1 MVTGVTNKINL
12 SNHRFEI
19 KKIFKPLLKEKIK
32 HIKFHQFFNYC
43 THNKIEIKV
52 YPKIRV
58 KANLEE
64 VPLSSMKNSKSIS
77 FYKLNFLNLS

>member
-1 MVTGVTNKINL
+1 MSNLNVSFTKLQKRKNFVVTGVTNKINL

-64 VPLSSMKNSKSIS
+64 VS
-77 FYKLNFLNLS
+77 FE

>member
-1 MVTGVTNKINL
+1 MNVSFTKLQNRKNFVVTGVTNKINL

-58 KANLEE
+58 KANLEK
-64 VPLSSMKNSKSIS
+64 VS
-77 FYKLNFLNLS
+77 FE

>member
-1 MVTGVTNKINL
+1 MNVSFTKLQNRKNFVVTGVTNKINL

-19 KKIFKPLLKEKIK
+19 KKIFEPLLKEKIK
-32 HIKFHQFFNYC
+32 HITFHQFFNYC

-64 VPLSSMKNSKSIS
+64 VS
-77 FYKLNFLNLS
+77 FE